1 MSENAPSIVERVTA
15 VLTEAGYA
23 DARDTS
29 APTNQRKFVVDGGV
43 DAYVT
48 MSWGPEG
55 EEDHQWLD
63 GCRDVL
69 REHGFDVE
77 DRRTYFNVRDSA
89 G

>member
-1 MSENAPSIVERVTA
+1 MSENATPITERVTA

-29 APTNQRKFVVDGGV
+29 APSSQRKFVVNGGV
-43 DAYVT
+43 HAVVT

-55 EEDHQWLD
+55 DEDHKWLD

-69 REHGFDVE
+69 RANGFQVE